1 MKLSEK
7 TLSILKNFAT
17 INSGIAFK
25 AGNKIST
32 VSAQKNILADAS
44 IEETI
49 PRDFCIYD
57 LTNFLSV
64 ISLFKEGA
72 ELEFDEKNVLV
83 SGMGGRSKI
92 RYRYT
97 DSSMV
102 VGAPD
107 KRPNIQEVDVKFVF
121 TQDDFSWILRTAS
134 VLGSPNVAIQSDGTT
149 VSLTTFD
156 VSNDAAHSNDMILE
170 NVNPEGKSYKLI
182 FKTENLKMIPGSY
195 DVEISSR
202 GIAKFVGTTD
212 DIVYYVTLETSSQY

>member
-25 AGNKIST
+25 SGNKIST
-32 VSAQKNILADAS
+32 VSPQKNILADAV

-64 ISLFKEGA
+64 ISLFKDGA
-72 ELEFDEKNVLV
+72 ELEFDDKNVLV
-83 SGMGGRSKI
+83 TGMGSRSKI
-92 RYRYT
+92 KYRYT

-121 TQDDFSWILRTAS
+121 TQEDFSWILRTAS
-134 VLGSPNVAIQSDGTT
+134 VLGSPNMAVQSDGTT
-149 VSLTTFD
+149 ISLTTFD
-156 VSNDAAHSNDMILE
+156 SVNDSSHSNEMVLE
-170 NVNPEGKSYKLI
+170 NIDAGGKPYKLI
-182 FKTENLKMIPGSY
+182 FKTENLKMIPGNY
-195 DVEISSR
+195 DVEISSK
-202 GIAKFVGTTD
+202 GIAKFIGTND
-212 DIVYYVTLETSSQY
+212 ELVYYVTLETSSQY